1 MTCTITPDQVA
12 ARVRDLPPL
21 PSILMELIGSLGN
34 ENISSETVANKLS
47 QDLGLSA
54 KTLRM
59 ANSSFFGM
67 TRQIG
72 SIPDAMAVLGLRAV
86 RTLVLTAGLMDA
98 FKQVEGV
105 GFDFKAFWRHAVGA
119 GLCGRLMARDMGMDS
134 DIGFTVG
141 LLHDIGTL
149 ALVSLFPE
157 QYGRALTWQRQNDL
171 LLIDAEKAV
180 LGTDHA
186 EVGAV
191 LLERWHFSPVVV
203 EAIAHHH
210 APAMH
215 HGPGLVGLAHL
226 ADAFAHALGLSG
238 QDNEAVS
245 PTPAEIW
252 GAMAPSSDK
261 CLALLAEVEDQFDDV
276 CLALQV

>member
-1 MTCTITPDQVA
+1 MIGVMTPDQVA

-21 PSILMELIGSLGN
+21 PAILMELIGSLGSDS
-34 ENISSETVANKLS
+34 ISSERVADKLS

-72 SIPDAMAVLGLRAV
+72 SISDALAVLGLRTV

-105 GFDFKAFWRHAVGA
+105 GFDFKVFWRHAVGA
-119 GLCGRLMARDMGMDS
+119 GLCGRLLARDLGMDS

-141 LLHDIGTL
+141 LLHDVGTL
-149 ALVSLFPE
+149 ALACLYPD
-157 QYGRALTWQRQNDL
+157 QYERVLIWRKQNDL
-171 LLIDAEKAV
+171 LLIDAEAAV

-186 EVGAV
+186 QVGAA
-191 LLERWHFSPVVV
+191 LLERWRFSPVLV

-226 ADAFAHALGLSG
+226 ADAFSHALALSG
-238 QDNEAVS
+238 QDDEVVS
-245 PTPAEIW
+245 PTPTEIW
-252 GAMAPSSDK
+252 NAMAPRSDK
-261 CLALLAEVEDQFDDV
+261 CMALLAEVESQFDGV
-276 CLALQV
+276 CQALQV